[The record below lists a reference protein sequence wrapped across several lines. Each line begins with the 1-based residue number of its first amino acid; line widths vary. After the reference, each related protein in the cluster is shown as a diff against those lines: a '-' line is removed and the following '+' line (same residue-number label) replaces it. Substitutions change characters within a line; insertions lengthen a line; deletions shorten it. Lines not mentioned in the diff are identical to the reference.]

1 MIEKTLLLKILL
13 TPTFM
18 SGMKSQKNYMGFIPK
33 VKVNWAPS
41 CAKATEDRKAQLCL
55 LKALDMP
62 VHQSFSA
69 DGNVGVI
76 DQYFFLF
83 YSSYYVYKNFD

>member
-1 MIEKTLLLKILL
+1 MIEKTLLLKTLL

-41 CAKATEDRKAQLCL
+41 CAKATEDRKALLCL
-55 LKALDMP
+55 LKAPDIP

-76 DQYFFLF
+76 DQYCSPF
-83 YSSYYVYKNFD
+83 YNLDYVY

>member
-13 TPTFM
+13 TPAFM
-18 SGMKSQKNYMGFIPK
+18 LGQIGERIIWGFIPRK
-33 VKVNWAPS
+33 LVDWAS
-41 CAKATEDRKAQLCL
+41 SYAEATEDRKAQLCL
-55 LKALDMP
+55 LKAHDIP

-76 DQYFFLF
+76 DQYCSPF
-83 YSSYYVYKNFD
+83 YNLDYVY